1 MTTPTGAGRP
11 SSLDDDLASALDADP
26 AAAPAAAPGGD
37 GAGAP
42 GDDWATPPGGD
53 GGAPTIEQTAA
64 QVVRL
69 LTQQGRTVAV
79 AESLTGGLLVAAL
92 VGVPGASKVLRGG
105 VVAYM
110 TDLKSS
116 LLGVDP
122 DLLARVG
129 AVDPDVALAMARGVA
144 ERLGADYGVAT
155 TGVAGPDPQD
165 GQPVGRVY
173 VATWDRTRSD
183 VAPGGSGGTTGLQLD
198 PSLGRARIRAAAAAE
213 ALDQLADTVGY

>member
-1 MTTPTGAGRP
+1 MTN
-11 SSLDDDLASALDADP
+11 
-26 AAAPAAAPGGD
+26 
-37 GAGAP
+37 
-42 GDDWATPPGGD
+42 PP
-53 GGAPTIEQTAA
+53 EQVAA
-64 QVVRL
+64 QVVRM
-69 LTQQGRTVAV
+69 LTRQGRTVAV
-79 AESLTGGLLVAAL
+79 AESLTGGLVVAAL

-110 TDLKSS
+110 TDLKES

-122 DLLARVG
+122 ELLARVG

-173 VATWDRTRSD
+173 VATWDRTRTE
-183 VAPGGSGGTTGLQLD
+183 VAPEGSGTTTGLALD
-198 PSLGRARIRAAAAAE
+198 PALGRTAIRAAAVAE
-213 ALDQLADTVGY
+213 ALDHLADTVGH

>member
-1 MTTPTGAGRP
+1 MTTPTGADRP

-26 AAAPAAAPGGD
+26 AAAPGGHR
-37 GAGAP
+37 AGAP
-42 GDDWATPPGGD
+42 GDDWATPPGVD

-69 LTQQGRTVAV
+69 LTQQRRTVAV
-79 AESLTGGLLVAAL
+79 AESLTGGLVVAAL
-92 VGVPGASKVLRGG
+92 VGVPGASKVVRGG

-165 GQPVGRVY
+165 GQPVGRIY